1 MRRQSFSTFLMPL
14 AVACFIFPS
23 DASAQN
29 NAVRWSTFDMGFAVP
44 ASSNTKVKSA
54 VGQSFV
60 GTSRSVSN
68 WIDSGFL
75 ADTLLRGQVTAV
87 GGDERTGIPATY
99 ELSQN
104 FPNPFNPSTKIQFAL
119 PRESAVKLTVYNI
132 LGQEVIRLVDEVRSA
147 GYHTVDWNGN
157 NSYANRVSSGVY
169 FFRLEAKDANGMV
182 PFTSLRKMILLK

>member
-1 MRRQSFSTFLMPL
+1 
-14 AVACFIFPS
+14 
-23 DASAQN
+23 
-29 NAVRWSTFDMGFAVP
+29 MGFAVP

>member
-1 MRRQSFSTFLMPL
+1 MQRQCICTLLLLLVLSSFL
-14 AVACFIFPS
+14 FPI
-23 DASAQN
+23 DASGQN

-44 ASSNTKVKSA
+44 SSSNTRVKSA

-60 GTSRSVSN
+60 GTSRSVNN

-75 ADTLLRGQVTAV
+75 ADTLLRGPVTAV
-87 GGDERTGIPATY
+87 RGDERTGIPSTY

-119 PRESAVKLTVYNI
+119 PRESVVKLVVYNI

-147 GYHTVDWNGN
+147 GYHTVEWNGEN
-157 NSYANRVSSGVY
+157 TSGSRVSSGVY
-169 FFRLEAKDANGMV
+169 FFRIETKDVAGQV
-182 PFTSLRKMILLK
+182 PFTSVKRMMFLK

>member
-1 MRRQSFSTFLMPL
+1 MFSSFL
-14 AVACFIFPS
+14 FPI

-29 NAVRWSTFDMGFAVP
+29 NAVKWSTFDMGFAVP

-60 GTSRSVSN
+60 GSTRILNS

-75 ADTLLRGQVTAV
+75 ADTLFRSTVTAV
-87 GGDERTGIPATY
+87 RGDERTGIPSTY

-119 PRESAVKLTVYNI
+119 PRESVVKFVVYTI
-132 LGQEVIRLVDEVRSA
+132 LGQEVITLVDEVRSA
-147 GYHTVDWNGN
+147 GFFSVDWNGE
-157 NSYANRVSSGVY
+157 NSYGNRVSSGVY
-169 FFRLEAKDANGMV
+169 FFRLVAKDVSGQIS
-182 PFTSLRKMILLK
+182 FSKLKKMIVLK